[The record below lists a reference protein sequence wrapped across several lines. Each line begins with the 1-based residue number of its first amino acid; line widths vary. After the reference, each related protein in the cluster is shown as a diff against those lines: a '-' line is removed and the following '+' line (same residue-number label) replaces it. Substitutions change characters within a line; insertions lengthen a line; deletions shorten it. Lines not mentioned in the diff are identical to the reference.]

1 MVTIVVMVTGWQV
14 AFVVFQ
20 EERYK
25 DIWNNPVKKYCGFPE
40 DEKQSLLLHAECEP

>member
-1 MVTIVVMVTGWQV
+1 MRIRRGNEGNSPPMVTIVVMVTGWQV

-25 DIWNNPVKKYCGFPE
+25 DILGTT
-40 DEKQSLLLHAECEP
+40 L